1 MPRQCWPLIR
11 QIPTAQRSWQP
22 LTGLCQRHPRHLLHP
37 PRSPRC
43 HKKRSRSPPT
53 PSLPRP
59 PTCSSTAPTPYV
71 AMMTRAGLGLLAV
84 LRSDAAAAEQQCDAL
99 RSGTGIMVP
108 STFMPFIRMVPAS
121 FLSTAR
127 LLALLA
133 QTSGKLDLSVNHFED
148 GLLFC
153 RRANYRPELAWTCC
167 DYADLLL
174 QLGAPDQREQA
185 RLLLEESLTIAQ
197 ELGMAPLRQRV
208 TERLD
213 RIRVPEPTPEVYP
226 DGLTRREVDVLRLV
240 ASGKSNQEIAEELY
254 INLRTVANHVTNIL
268 GKINA
273 SNRTEAAI
281 YAARQGLT

>member
-1 MPRQCWPLIR
+1 MAVPIIHRITGVLDR
-11 QIPTAQRSWQP
+11 LDDAETAARIV
-22 LTGLCQRHPRHLLHP
+22 L
-37 PRSPRC
+37 
-43 HKKRSRSPPT
+43 
-53 PSLPRP
+53 
-59 PTCSSTAPTPYV
+59 SSTAPTPYV

-84 LRSDAAAAEQQCDAL
+84 LRNDAAAAEQQYDAL
-99 RSGTGIMVP
+99 RSGPGVMVP

-121 FLSTAR
+121 FMCTAR

-133 QTSGKLDLSVNHFED
+133 QTSGKLDLAVNHFED

-174 QLGAPDQREQA
+174 QLGAPAPREQA
-185 RLLLEESLTIAQ
+185 RLLLEESLTIAE
-197 ELGMAPLRQRV
+197 ELGMVPLRGRV

-213 RIRVPEPTPEVYP
+213 RIGAPKVAAEVYP
-226 DGLTRREVDVLRLV
+226 DGLTRREVEVLRLV
-240 ASGKSNQEIAEELY
+240 ASGKSNQEIAEELF
-254 INLRTVANHVTNIL
+254 ISLRTVANHVTNIL